1 MWDLLAPSCGI
12 NVSLSSFSL
21 PYQFC
26 TGLRLCRTLD
36 QFVLYHDVPSTNRS
50 KAFQL
55 LLPVLLVI
63 SCPFLPP
70 KFEDW
75 VILSCS
81 KSMSTSNPHF
91 NCMNY
96 DPQAPSSK
104 MELNFSLAAENGWL
118 SCNRVLNFYFYFL
131 SSTTYEEGNEAKLKR
146 ELFSIQ
152 LMKSLPVHLSNGI
165 AW

>member
-1 MWDLLAPSCGI
+1 MGDLLAPSCGI
-12 NVSLSSFSL
+12 NLGVKVSLSSFSL

-36 QFVLYHDVPSTNRS
+36 QYILYRDVPSTDRS
-50 KAFQL
+50 KAFKL

-75 VILSCS
+75 AILSCS
-81 KSMSTSNPHF
+81 EFKSTSNHLF

-96 DPQAPSSK
+96 DPQSPGTK

-118 SCNRVLNFYFYFL
+118 SCNRVLNFLFFFYVVL
-131 SSTTYEEGNEAKLKR
+131 HMKR
-146 ELFSIQ
+146 EARQS
-152 LMKSLPVHLSNGI
+152 
-165 AW
+165 